1 MEHLAY
7 LKIIAMESRP
17 CRRFTH
23 DFLFI
28 DISLSIWR
36 FPKSWGYPQS
46 SSILDWNFPLKKT
59 ASYWGSPVTIK
70 KAPSSV
76 WSSIPHGL
84 VTTWIGH
91 RYKTTDS
98 RMTRGNH
105 PSRFEEDHV
114 PGGDIGFNNSF
125 SISTV

>member
-1 MEHLAY
+1 MGIPPV
-7 LKIIAMESRP
+7 IIHFRLEFS
-17 CRRFTH
+17 T
-23 DFLFI
+23 
-28 DISLSIWR
+28 
-36 FPKSWGYPQS
+36 
-46 SSILDWNFPLKKT
+46 KKT

-114 PGGDIGFNNSF
+114 PGGGHWF
-125 SISTV
+125 